1 MCLSQNEP
9 NIKQTNKTNGTI
21 AGELGGKTLKGIKEC
36 KGPRSIVLEPSSIW
50 KEGRYMQ

>member
-21 AGELGGKTLKGIKEC
+21 AGELGGKTLKGP
-36 KGPRSIVLEPSSIW
+36 GGLHVPDFLL
-50 KEGRYMQ
+50 